1 MLKIFTQL
9 TILSLLVVLPSSL
22 VAECVVLLHGLGR
35 LSNSMSELETRLV
48 PAGYSVANI
57 KYPSRSHP
65 IDVLAVD
72 AIGRG
77 LTHCR
82 SEGKGEVKGE
92 IHFITHSLGGILLR
106 YYLSQNA
113 IPELG
118 RVVMLGPPN
127 QGSEIVDG
135 LLPLPGFDF
144 IGGPAGVALGTGEG
158 SIIDS
163 LGPVEFD
170 LGVIAGS
177 TNINPLEFL
186 FIEGPSDSIV
196 SIESTKVRGMNAHMV
211 LPVTHTFMMRN
222 KEVIEQAIH
231 YLKTG
236 SFISESIDEERK
248 D

>member
-9 TILSLLVVLPSSL
+9 TLLSLLVVLPSSL

-35 LSNSMSELETRLV
+35 LSNSMSELETKLA

-77 LTHCR
+77 LTQCR
-82 SEGKGEVKGE
+82 GERKSE

-106 YYLSQNA
+106 YYLSQNT

-135 LLPLPGFDF
+135 LLPLPGFGF

-163 LGPVEFD
+163 LGPVDFD
-170 LGVIAGS
+170 LGIIAGS

-186 FIEGPSDSIV
+186 FIAGPSDSIV
-196 SIESTKVRGMNAHMV
+196 SIESTKVRGMNAHIV

-222 KEVIEQAIH
+222 NEVIEQAIH

-236 SFISESIDEERK
+236 SFIFEPIDEERE

>member
-1 MLKIFTQL
+1 MSKIFTQL
-9 TILSLLVVLPSSL
+9 TLLSLLVVLPPSL

-35 LSNSMSELETRLV
+35 LSNSMSELETKLT

-77 LTHCR
+77 LTQCR
-82 SEGKGEVKGE
+82 GERKSE

-106 YYLSQNA
+106 YYLSQNT

-135 LLPLPGFDF
+135 LLPLPGFGF

-163 LGPVEFD
+163 LGPVDFN
-170 LGVIAGS
+170 LGIIAGS

-186 FIEGPSDSIV
+186 FIAGPSDSIV
-196 SIESTKVRGMNAHMV
+196 SIESTKVRGMNAHIV

-222 KEVIEQAIH
+222 NEVIEQAIH

-236 SFISESIDEERK
+236 SFIFEPIDEERE

>member
-1 MLKIFTQL
+1 MFKKFTQL
-9 TILSLLVVLPSSL
+9 TLLGLLVVLPSSL

-35 LSNSMSELETRLV
+35 LSNSMSELETKLA
-48 PAGYSVANI
+48 PAGYSVSNI
-57 KYPSRSHP
+57 KYPSRSYP
-65 IDVLAVD
+65 IDVLALD

-77 LTHCR
+77 LAQCR
-82 SEGKGEVKGE
+82 SEGPGE

-106 YYLSQNA
+106 YYLLENTIS
-113 IPELG
+113 ELG

-135 LLPLPGFDF
+135 LLTLPGFGF

-158 SIIDS
+158 SIIDR

-170 LGVIAGS
+170 LGIIAGS

-186 FIEGPSDSIV
+186 FIAGPSDSIV

-222 KEVIEQAIH
+222 NEVI
-231 YLKTG
+231 
-236 SFISESIDEERK
+236 
-248 D
+248 

>member
-1 MLKIFTQL
+1 MLKMLKQFTL
-9 TILSLLVVLPSSL
+9 LSLLVVMPSSL

-35 LSNSMSELETRLV
+35 LSNSMSELETKLA
-48 PAGYSVANI
+48 PAGYSVENI

-65 IDVLAVD
+65 IDALAVD
-72 AIGRG
+72 SIGRG
-77 LTHCR
+77 LTQCR
-82 SEGKGEVKGE
+82 SKGSGE

-106 YYLSQNA
+106 YYLSQNT

-135 LLPLPGFDF
+135 LLPLPGFGF

-186 FIEGPSDSIV
+186 FIAGPSDSIV

-222 KEVIEQAIH
+222 NEVIEQAIH

-236 SFISESIDEERK
+236 SFISESMNEEVY

>member
-1 MLKIFTQL
+1 MLKIFTLL
-9 TILSLLVVLPSSL
+9 TLLVVLPSSL
-22 VAECVVLLHGLGR
+22 MAECVVLLHGLGR
-35 LSNSMSELETRLV
+35 LSNSMSELETKLA

-77 LTHCR
+77 LTQCR
-82 SEGKGEVKGE
+82 GERKSE

-106 YYLSQNA
+106 YYLSQNT

-135 LLPLPGFDF
+135 LLPLPGFGF

-163 LGPVEFD
+163 LGPVDFN
-170 LGVIAGS
+170 LGIIAGS

-186 FIEGPSDSIV
+186 FIAGPSDSIV
-196 SIESTKVRGMNAHMV
+196 SIESTKVRGMNAHIV

-222 KEVIEQAIH
+222 NEVIEQAIH

-236 SFISESIDEERK
+236 SFIFEPIDEERE

>member
-1 MLKIFTQL
+1 MRRVFAFL
-9 TILSLLVVLPSSL
+9 ILSIFLPASAI
-22 VAECVVLLHGLGR
+22 AECVVLLHGLGR
-35 LSNSMSELETRLV
+35 LSNSMAELETKLA

-57 KYPSRSHP
+57 KYPSRSYP
-65 IDVLAVD
+65 VAELAED

-77 LTHCR
+77 LARCR
-82 SEGKGEVKGE
+82 SESAGE

-106 YYLSQNA
+106 YYLTERT
-113 IPELG
+113 IDELG

-135 LLPLPGFDF
+135 LLSVPGFAF
-144 IGGPAGVALGTGEG
+144 VGGPAGVALGTAEG
-158 SIIDS
+158 GLIDG

-196 SIESTKVRGMNAHMV
+196 SIESTKVQGMSAHKIM
-211 LPVTHTFMMRN
+211 PVTHTFMMRN
-222 KEVIEQAIH
+222 NEVIEQAIH
-231 YLKTG
+231 FLKTG
-236 SFISESIDEERK
+236 SFISEPGDEELGR
-248 D
+248 

>member
-1 MLKIFTQL
+1 MSKTFT
-9 TILSLLVVLPSSL
+9 LLAVLFFLPVS
-22 VAECVVLLHGLGR
+22 AAGECVVLLHGLGR
-35 LSNSMSELETRLV
+35 LSNSMGELETKLA

-57 KYPSRSHP
+57 RYPSRSHP
-65 IDVLAVD
+65 IDVLAED

-77 LTHCR
+77 LARCR
-82 SEGKGEVKGE
+82 GEGAEE

-106 YYLSQNA
+106 YYLTKHSIA
-113 IPELG
+113 ELG

-127 QGSEIVDG
+127 QGSEIVEG
-135 LLPLPGFDF
+135 LLPIPGFGF

-158 SIIDS
+158 SIIAE

-170 LGVIAGS
+170 LGIIAGS

-186 FIEGPSDSIV
+186 FIAGPSDSIV

-222 KEVIEQAIH
+222 NEVIEQAIH

-236 SFISESIDEERK
+236 AFIAEPFDGER
-248 D
+248 DTEYDSQ

>member
-1 MLKIFTQL
+1 MLKQFTL
-9 TILSLLVVLPSSL
+9 LSLLVVMPSSL

-35 LSNSMSELETRLV
+35 LSNSMSELETKLA

-65 IDVLAVD
+65 IDELAVD

-77 LTHCR
+77 LTQCR
-82 SEGKGEVKGE
+82 SKGSGE

-106 YYLSQNA
+106 YYLSQNT
-113 IPELG
+113 ISELG

-135 LLPLPGFDF
+135 LLPLPGFGF

-186 FIEGPSDSIV
+186 FIAGPSDSIV

-222 KEVIEQAIH
+222 NEVIEQAIH

-236 SFISESIDEERK
+236 SFISESMNEEVY

>member
-1 MLKIFTQL
+1 MSMLKTFTL
-9 TILSLLVVLPSSL
+9 LSVLIGLPTSA

-35 LSNSMSELETRLV
+35 LSNSMSELETKLA

-57 KYPSRSHP
+57 KYPSRSQP
-65 IDVLAVD
+65 IDVLAAD

-77 LTHCR
+77 LAQCR
-82 SEGKGEVKGE
+82 SEGVGE

-106 YYLSQNA
+106 YYLTNN
-113 IPELG
+113 IIDELG

-135 LLPLPGFDF
+135 LLPIPGFGF

-163 LGPVEFD
+163 LGPVDFD
-170 LGVIAGS
+170 LGIIAGS

-186 FIEGPSDSIV
+186 FIAGPSDSIV

-222 KEVIEQAIH
+222 NEVIEQAIH

-236 SFISESIDEERK
+236 AFISEPNDEER
-248 D
+248 DD

>member
-1 MLKIFTQL
+1 MSKTLTQL
-9 TILSLLVVLPSSL
+9 TLLSLLAILPSSL

-35 LSNSMSELETRLV
+35 LSNSMSELETKLA

-77 LTHCR
+77 LTQCR
-82 SEGKGEVKGE
+82 SEGKGDIEDE

-106 YYLSQNA
+106 YYLSQNTIA
-113 IPELG
+113 ELG

-135 LLPLPGFDF
+135 LLPLPGFGF

-170 LGVIAGS
+170 LGIIAGS

-186 FIEGPSDSIV
+186 FIAGPSDSIV
-196 SIESTKVRGMNAHMV
+196 SIESTKVRGMNAHMI

-222 KEVIEQAIH
+222 NEVIEQAIH

-236 SFISESIDEERK
+236 SFIPESTDEEV
-248 D
+248 DD